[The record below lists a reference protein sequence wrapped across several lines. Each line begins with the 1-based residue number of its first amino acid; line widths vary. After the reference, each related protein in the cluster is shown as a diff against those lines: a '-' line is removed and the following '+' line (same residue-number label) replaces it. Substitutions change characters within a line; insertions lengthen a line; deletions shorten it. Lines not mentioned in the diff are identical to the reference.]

1 MLVTMVDPESR
12 LSRRLGTGD
21 AVVVGLGAMIGT
33 GVFVVWQPAAERAGN
48 WLLAGLAI
56 AAFVAFCNATSS
68 AQLAAAHP
76 QAGGTYVYGRE
87 RLSPSWGALAGYA
100 FVFGKIASC
109 AAAAHAVGTYLWPG
123 YSRLIAAAAVV
134 LVTGINLAGVQ
145 RTAWTTRWLV
155 GAVAAVL
162 VTVVVIGLAGVGPGN
177 RTPVAA
183 EVGVNDVLGAAA
195 LLFFAFAG
203 YARIAT
209 LGEEVRDPARTI
221 PRAIPLALG
230 LVLLLYLA
238 VGGTVLLALGAA
250 GAADA
255 ARPVTAVAESVGAGW
270 LVPITTIAAAVAALA
285 VLLALVAGISRTAF
299 AMAAEA
305 DLPGPLAAVHPTRQI
320 PHVAET
326 VVGVAVI
333 AAVLAGGLVAALSF
347 SAFTVLLYYAVTNA
361 AALRLRPAERRW
373 PRWLAWSGLLSCLIL
388 AASLPRQ
395 TIMLGVVALGIAMLI
410 RLATGHFRRR
420 NHKPGTS
427 GDVAG

>member
-1 MLVTMVDPESR
+1 
-12 LSRRLGTGD
+12 
-21 AVVVGLGAMIGT
+21 
-33 GVFVVWQPAAERAGN
+33 
-48 WLLAGLAI
+48 
-56 AAFVAFCNATSS
+56 
-68 AQLAAAHP
+68 
-76 QAGGTYVYGRE
+76 
-87 RLSPSWGALAGYA
+87 
-100 FVFGKIASC
+100 
-109 AAAAHAVGTYLWPG
+109 
-123 YSRLIAAAAVV
+123 
-134 LVTGINLAGVQ
+134 
-145 RTAWTTRWLV
+145 
-155 GAVAAVL
+155 
-162 VTVVVIGLAGVGPGN
+162 VVIGLAGVGPGN

-347 SAFTVLLYYAVTNA
+347 SAFTVLL
-361 AALRLRPAERRW
+361 
-373 PRWLAWSGLLSCLIL
+373 
-388 AASLPRQ
+388 
-395 TIMLGVVALGIAMLI
+395 
-410 RLATGHFRRR
+410 
-420 NHKPGTS
+420 
-427 GDVAG
+427 